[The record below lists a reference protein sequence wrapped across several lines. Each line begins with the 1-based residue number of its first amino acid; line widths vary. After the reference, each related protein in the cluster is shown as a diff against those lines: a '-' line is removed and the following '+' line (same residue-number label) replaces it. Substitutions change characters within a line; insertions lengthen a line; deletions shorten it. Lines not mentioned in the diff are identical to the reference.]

1 MRREEL
7 EELLRLLGTSEEL
20 AYRISEA
27 IKEAQKMGLMQIERI
42 LNTIKSYV
50 ELLRREL
57 EVKIEEMT

>member
-1 MRREEL
+1 MSEKNL

-20 AYRISEA
+20 TYRISEA
-27 IKEAQKMGLMQIERI
+27 IKDAQRMGLTQIERI

-57 EVKIEEMT
+57 EVKIEDMA

>member
-1 MRREEL
+1 MKEEEL

-27 IKEAQKMGLMQIERI
+27 IKDAQRMRLTQIERI

-57 EVKIEEMT
+57 EVKIEDTA

>member
-1 MRREEL
+1 MSEKNL

-20 AYRISEA
+20 VYRISEA
-27 IKEAQKMGLMQIERI
+27 IKEAQRMGLTQIERI

-57 EVKIEEMT
+57 EVKIEDIA